1 MNSSTPHRVHVEP
14 TSFSSPMRNGIRQ
27 RGLLFSA
34 SSLIGCSHKVNQD
47 SYACRSPVF
56 FSVADGV
63 GGGALGEVASA
74 MLISELSRLSVPKEA
89 EVTKVLLHADKSIAE
104 RLEKEGQGP
113 GAAVCA
119 AVWKLSDDF
128 SHWLALTVGDCK
140 VIVATF
146 LDGSWSVR
154 WISTDQSYANTSMP
168 PPSGVS
174 PDSPA
179 NMVGCGMSMPAQF
192 NRITL
197 AENDRVVLCSDGFFN
212 SVSEPELLEMLND
225 LPSPLPQSA
234 AESWCLRAR
243 TNGADDDVTVVLME
257 IASPKK
263 RGIVIGLIA
272 VLAVVVL
279 FVTLMWLLM

>member
-1 MNSSTPHRVHVEP
+1 MKSSTPHRVHIEP
-14 TSFSSPMRNGIRQ
+14 TSFSLPIRNGIGQ
-27 RGLLFSA
+27 EGLLYSA
-34 SSLIGCSHKVNQD
+34 SSLIGRSHKVNQD

-56 FSVADGV
+56 FAVADGV

-119 AVWKLSDDF
+119 AVWKLSEDF
-128 SHWLALTVGDCK
+128 SQWLALSVGDCK
-140 VIVATF
+140 IIVAKF
-146 LDGSWSVR
+146 LDGSWHVR
-154 WISTDQSYANTSMP
+154 WISVDQSYANTSTLP
-168 PPSGVS
+168 PPGVS

-192 NRITL
+192 NRIAL
-197 AENDRVVLCSDGFFN
+197 AENDRVVLCSDGFYN
-212 SVSEPELLEMLND
+212 SVSEPELLEMLNA

-257 IASPKK
+257 IAYPKK
-263 RGIVIGLIA
+263 WSIVMRLIA
-272 VLAVVVL
+272 VLALMVL
-279 FVTLMWLLM
+279 SVTLMWLLM